1 MIERATY
8 SQLYT
13 CGQHVSGRGKQT
25 ATRSGTPMSP
35 QPGQELV
42 IVNGTVVSLPAKR
55 GDPYTVLD
63 GVTFIVLE
71 VNEEDLTPLP

>member
-1 MIERATY
+1 
-8 SQLYT
+8 
-13 CGQHVSGRGKQT
+13 
-25 ATRSGTPMSP
+25 MSP